1 MARIGDTVAT
11 LGDVAKRLDKDG
23 KIDKI
28 VEMMTET
35 NEVLDDML
43 FQEGNLPTGHRT
55 TIRTGLPEVAW
66 RLLNYGVPQSKSQ
79 TQQITDTCGMLEAYA
94 EVDKALADLNNNT
107 AAFRLSED
115 QAFLQ
120 AMNKA
125 MAETLF
131 YGDTGKTP
139 ERFLGLAP
147 RFGTLDTAQ
156 AATAE
161 NVIDAGGTGTSL
173 TSIWLVAWGA
183 NTVFGIYPKGSKA
196 GFQHKDLGEVTLQM
210 TLPDGRTGQYQGYR
224 THYKWDMGLVVRDW
238 RYVVRIANINLA
250 NITDDKLIKVM
261 IEASERLPDEKLGR
275 PVWYMNRSTR
285 TRLRLARTNKNNVQL
300 TPETVEGKKVL
311 TFDGLPVKRSDGIL
325 TAETQVKGAAA

>member
-1 MARIGDTVAT
+1 MPRIGDTVAT
-11 LGDVAKRLDKDG
+11 LSDVAKRLDKDG

-28 VEMMTET
+28 VELLSET

-43 FQEGNLPTGHRT
+43 FQEGNLPTGHKT

-66 RLLNYGVPQSKSQ
+66 RMLNYGVPQSKSQ

-94 EVDKALADLNNNT
+94 EVDKDLADLNNNT
-107 AAFRLSED
+107 SAFRLSED
-115 QAFLQ
+115 QAYLQ
-120 AMNKA
+120 AMNKE

-131 YGDTGKTP
+131 YGDTSKNP
-139 ERFLGLAP
+139 ERFLGLAA
-147 RFGTLDTAQ
+147 RFSSLDPKK

-161 NVIDAGGTGTSL
+161 NVIDAGGTGSKL
-173 TSIWLVAWGA
+173 TSIFLVGWGA

-224 THYKWDMGLVVRDW
+224 THYKWDIGLVVRDW
-238 RYVVRIANINLA
+238 RYIVRICNIDLA
-250 NITDDKLIKVM
+250 TITDDKLISLM
-261 IEASERLPDEKLGR
+261 IEASERLPDERLGR

-285 TRLRLARTNKNNVQL
+285 TRLRLARLNKNNVQL
-300 TPETVEGKKVL
+300 SADEVEGKKVL
-311 TFDGLPVKRSDGIL
+311 SFDGIPVKRCDGISL
-325 TAETQVKGAAA
+325 TEAKVA

>member
-1 MARIGDTVAT
+1 MAVLGTTVAT

-28 VEMMTET
+28 VEILSET

-125 MAETLF
+125 QASTLF
-131 YGDTGKTP
+131 YGDTAKHP

-147 RFGTLDTAQ
+147 RFATLDKTK

-161 NVIDAGGTGTSL
+161 NVIDAGGTGADL

-196 GFQHKDLGEVTLQM
+196 GFQHTDLGEVTLQM
-210 TLPDGRTGQYQGYR
+210 TLPNGQVGQYQGYR
-224 THYKWDMGLVVRDW
+224 THYKWDIGLVVRDW
-238 RYVVRIANINLA
+238 RYIVRIANIKLSS
-250 NITDDKLIKVM
+250 ITDDNLIKFM
-261 IEASERLPDEKLGR
+261 IQASELLPDEKLGR
-275 PVWYMNRSTR
+275 PVWYMNRSAR
-285 TRLRLARTNKNNVQL
+285 TRLRLAKTNKSNVQL

-311 TFDGLPVKRSDGIL
+311 TFDGIPVKRCDGIVN
-325 TAETQVKGAAA
+325 TESAIS

>member
-1 MARIGDTVAT
+1 MALIGSTVAT
-11 LGDVAKRLDKDG
+11 LGDIAKRLDKDG

-28 VEMMTET
+28 VELLSET

-43 FQEGNLPTGHRT
+43 FQEGNLPTGHKT

-120 AMNKA
+120 AMNKE
-125 MAETLF
+125 MASTLF
-131 YGDTGKTP
+131 YGDTAKNP

-147 RFGTLDTAQ
+147 RFATLDKTK

-161 NVIDAGGTGTSL
+161 NVINAGGSGDDL
-173 TSIWLVAWGA
+173 TSIWLTAWGA

-196 GFQHKDLGEVTLQM
+196 GFQHTDLGEVTLQT
-210 TLPDGRTGQYQGYR
+210 TLANGSTGQYQGYR
-224 THYKWDMGLVVRDW
+224 THYKWDIGLVVRDW
-238 RYVVRIANINLA
+238 RYIVRIANIKLST
-250 NITDDKLIKVM
+250 ITDDNLIKYM
-261 IEASERLPDEKLGR
+261 IQASELLPDEHLGR

-285 TRLRLARTNKNNVQL
+285 TRLRLAKTNKSNVQL

-311 TFDGLPVKRSDGIL
+311 TFDGIPVKRCDGI
-325 TAETQVKGAAA
+325 TCTESTIS

>member
-1 MARIGDTVAT
+1 MALVGSTVAT

-28 VEMMTET
+28 VEMLTDT
-35 NEVLDDML
+35 NEILDDML

-55 TIRTGLPEVAW
+55 TIRTGLPEVVW
-66 RLLNYGVPQSKSQ
+66 RLLNYGVPQSKSE
-79 TQQITDTCGMLEAYA
+79 TQQITDSCGMLEAYA
-94 EVDKALADLNNNT
+94 EVDKNLADLNNNT

-131 YGDTGKTP
+131 YGDVSTHP

-147 RFGTLDTAQ
+147 RFATLDKTK

-161 NVIDAGGTGTSL
+161 NVIDAGGTGSNL
-173 TSIWLVAWGA
+173 TSIWLAAWGA
-183 NTVFGIYPKGSKA
+183 NTLFGIYPKGSKA
-196 GFQHKDLGEVTLQM
+196 GFQHTDLGEVTLQM

-250 NITDDKLIKVM
+250 KITDDNLIKFM
-261 IEASERLPDEKLGR
+261 IQASERLPDEKLGR

-285 TRLRLARTNKNNVQL
+285 TRLRLAMTNKSNVHL

-311 TFDGLPVKRSDGIL
+311 TFDGIAVKRTDGIL
-325 TAETQVKGAAA
+325 NTESQVTA